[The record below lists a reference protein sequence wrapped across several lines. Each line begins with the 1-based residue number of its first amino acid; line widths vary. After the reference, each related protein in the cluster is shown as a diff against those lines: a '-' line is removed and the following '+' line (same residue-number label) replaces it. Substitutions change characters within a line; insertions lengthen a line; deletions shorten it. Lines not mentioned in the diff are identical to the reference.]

1 MKNPSGLR
9 TKLDLGIENKKLK
22 ISSKTLLLLKHYD
35 NTQNVYNLVG
45 AIMEIQEYEV
55 IEVCKI

>member
-1 MKNPSGLR
+1 MKNPSDLR
-9 TKLDLGIENKKLK
+9 TKLDLGIENRKSN
-22 ISSKTLLLLKHYD
+22 ININTLLLKHYD
-35 NTQNVYNLVG
+35 NTHLVG